1 MGVALEGG
9 KFDAVVVVDI
19 LSLIVDVRWLSWG
32 VDEIEFCT
40 DGNVDDN
47 FAELATTKGGG
58 SWGRRC
64 CCRKCWFDD
73 DDKSSLIVSLYLF
86 TIDLLLHRL
95 I

>member
-9 KFDAVVVVDI
+9 KVDAVVVVDI

-40 DGNVDDN
+40 DCYVDDN
-47 FAELATTKGGG
+47 VAKLATTKGGG

-64 CCRKCWFDD
+64 CFIQWWW
-73 DDKSSLIVSLYLF
+73 
-86 TIDLLLHRL
+86 
-95 I
+95 